1 MKSQFE
7 NVTFKPRLYYLL
19 IALIVVIFFCR
30 IIGLDRDL
38 PDFGLTFY
46 QAKDEGTYST
56 MSILLYNYG
65 SLTSAD
71 DMDIVIATTFRTN
84 IVGNLLQFIT
94 LKILGD
100 NYYGFR
106 MPYVLFS
113 LGIVIL
119 IYFTINKIIQ
129 IYKLPTSSKWIS
141 IPIMLYMVFD
151 FSFLMS
157 SRCVENS
164 SVRAFVTIL
173 CIYLW
178 FRYFYDLRKRYFWLG
193 FLSITS
199 MFFVYYSNV
208 HLLVVSCMI
217 GAIKFIQL
225 ILKKENDFI
234 KYLKYW
240 GVGFGIGHILVEI
253 YYFAQWKSGCW
264 ANLFSSLDS
273 FSDRVVT
280 ASQTDESILMMYLK
294 RFLTFWD
301 SNMFFFN
308 FALAVLTIMAIC
320 INIFGLIK
328 AHDENILLIIGVL
341 FAIMLQST
349 FTYDWMERKAISI
362 YPVIYIN
369 IFLAV
374 TLLKWGSY
382 SIPKKIMRGIYVFT
396 FLLTIPLLYSMI
408 RFRTNRN
415 YFIDFEQIDIN
426 IWVILTIIQL
436 FFLCIFLGAATL
448 ARKKIYIGA
457 LLVSFCLALSI
468 NAYFA
473 IKYVYLYKEY
483 SEKEAMLGI
492 GDIVGEEYVAGP
504 YTYAYTL
511 YNDIKPV
518 WNAESYCVEYIK
530 AGKIKYFCDYVSSPY
545 YVNLMNPDHDYF
557 LVQSFDRMTAQGME
571 YPIGLYMKDVD

>member
-1 MKSQFE
+1 MKLESDDGIL
-7 NVTFKPRLYYLL
+7 KPKIYYLL
-19 IALIVVIFFCR
+19 IVLIFIIFFCR
-30 IIGLDRDL
+30 AAGLDRDL
-38 PDFGLTFY
+38 PNFGLTFY

-56 MSILLYNYG
+56 MSVLYYHYG
-65 SLTSAD
+65 SLTSTG
-71 DMDIVIATTFRTN
+71 DMDIVIAPTFRANVIGN
-84 IVGNLLQFIT
+84 ILQFIT
-94 LKILGD
+94 MKMLGD

-113 LGIVIL
+113 LGILIL
-119 IYFTINKIIQ
+119 IYLTLNKIIE
-129 IYKLPTSSKWIS
+129 IYKLPISSKWIS
-141 IPIMLYMVFD
+141 ILIMLYIVCD

-164 SVRAFVTIL
+164 SIRAFVTIL

-178 FRYFYDLRKRYFWLG
+178 FKYSYDLRKRYLWLG

-217 GAIKFIQL
+217 GGIKFIQM

-234 KYLKYW
+234 KYLKHW
-240 GVGFGIGHILVEI
+240 GMGLGIGQIFVEI
-253 YYFAQWKSGCW
+253 YYFAMWGSGCW
-264 ANLFSSLDS
+264 TNFFSSLTS
-273 FSDRVVT
+273 FSDRVVDV
-280 ASQTDESILMMYLK
+280 SQADGTILMMYLK

-308 FALAVLTIMAIC
+308 FALTVLTIMAIC

-328 AHDENILLIIGVL
+328 THDENILLIIGIL

-369 IFLAV
+369 IFLAII
-374 TLLKWGSY
+374 LLKWGSY
-382 SIPKKIMRGIYVFT
+382 NISSKIMQGIYSAT

-408 RFRTNRN
+408 RFRINRN
-415 YFIDFEQIDIN
+415 YFTDFEPIDIN
-426 IWVILTIIQL
+426 IWAVLTIIQL
-436 FFLCIFLGAATL
+436 FFLCIFLGAAIF

-457 LLVSFCLALSI
+457 LLVSFCFALSV
-468 NAYFA
+468 NAYFSV
-473 IKYVYLYKEY
+473 KYVYLYKEY

-492 GDIVGEEYVAGP
+492 GELAGGSYVAGP
-504 YTYAYTL
+504 YAYSYTL

-518 WNAESYCVEYIK
+518 WNAENYCIDYVED
-530 AGKIKYFCDYVSSPY
+530 GKIKYFCDYASGPY

-557 LVQSFDRMTAQGME
+557 LVQSFDRMTAQGTE